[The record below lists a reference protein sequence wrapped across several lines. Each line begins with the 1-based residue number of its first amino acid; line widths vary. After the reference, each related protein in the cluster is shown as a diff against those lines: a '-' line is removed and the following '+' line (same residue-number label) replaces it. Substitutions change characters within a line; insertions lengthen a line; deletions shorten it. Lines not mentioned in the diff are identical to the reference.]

1 MTPADVYILGCIG
14 MLVLLLLVNGAF
26 WVMR

>member
-14 MLVLLLLVNGAF
+14 MLVLLLLMSGAGL
-26 WVMR
+26 VIR

>member
-14 MLVLLLLVNGAF
+14 MLVLLLMVNGTF